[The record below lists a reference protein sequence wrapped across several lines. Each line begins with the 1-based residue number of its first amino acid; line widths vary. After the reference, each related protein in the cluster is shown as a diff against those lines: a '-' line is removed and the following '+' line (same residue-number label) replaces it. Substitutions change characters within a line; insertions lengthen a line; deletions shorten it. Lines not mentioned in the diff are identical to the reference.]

1 MADHRARRD
10 LLVFVSYRAHRKQ
23 RSRLRIMNAATD
35 TAAAGSARFGTFA
48 LVFGICFAILY
59 VVCEMGAFPMFTYH
73 PGIDRIDPGFAPP
86 RRDEGPAMYWYGW
99 IATSALGAS
108 ILGFLGALLP
118 EKIRGQIPLAL
129 AWVVPVALVPVVIY
143 SLRFYWRSL
152 RQAGFMLHPAPRT
165 RLPPPPPAEVTTHSS
180 V

>member
-1 MADHRARRD
+1 
-10 LLVFVSYRAHRKQ
+10 
-23 RSRLRIMNAATD
+23 MNAATD
-35 TAAAGSARFGTFA
+35 TAAATSSRFGTFA

-108 ILGFLGALLP
+108 ILGFLAVLLP
-118 EKIRGQIPLAL
+118 KKIRAKIPLAL

-143 SLRFYWRSL
+143 SLRFYWRW
-152 RQAGFMLHPAPRT
+152 
-165 RLPPPPPAEVTTHSS
+165 
-180 V
+180 

>member
-1 MADHRARRD
+1 MADRRARCD
-10 LLVFVSYRAHRKQ
+10 LLVFVSDRARRQQ
-23 RSRLRIMNAATD
+23 RSRLRMMIAATD
-35 TAAAGSARFGTFA
+35 TAAAASSRFGTFA

-143 SLRFYWRSL
+143 SLRFYWRGVKPGALSA
-152 RQAGFMLHPAPRT
+152 Q
-165 RLPPPPPAEVTTHSS
+165 PPPPT
-180 V
+180 